1 MNKNMIFKSIAVAAF
16 MAIGVTAA
24 NAQVGTGGLSDT
36 SKVCSAQQLTLAGPT
51 PTAPATYTYEWRDDA
66 NTVVGTTLNFV
77 VLPINTTNN
86 TGAPVIKTYKLTVT
100 QTGGASCPSN
110 VYTKVVIAY
119 PPLATTA
126 TPAQPFYCLGSPTN
140 IVITAVTT
148 AGAAQTPA
156 LNAGYGG
163 LVYTWT
169 PGTTPVAPA
178 GTAAA
183 NIYTVTTF
191 PTAAGTYTY
200 NASVTYAETLV
211 GTAAGM
217 AACTANSTANVVIN
231 AAPTVNSTTV
241 TTTYQ

>member
-1 MNKNMIFKSIAVAAF
+1 MNKKMILKSITVAAV
-16 MAIGVTAA
+16 MVIGITAA

-36 SKVCSAQQLTLAGPT
+36 SKVCSGQQLTLAAPT
-51 PTAPATYTYEWRDDA
+51 PTAPATYTYEWKDDA
-66 NTVVGTTLNFV
+66 NTVVGTSATFV

-126 TPAQPFYCLGSPTN
+126 TPDQPFYCLGSPTN
-140 IVITAVTT
+140 IVVTAATT
-148 AGAAQTPA
+148 AGAGQTPG
-156 LNAGYGG
+156 LTLGYGA

-169 PGTTPVAPA
+169 PGTTPAAPA
-178 GTAAA
+178 GTAAG
-183 NIYTVTTF
+183 NVYTVTTF

-211 GTAAGM
+211 GTTAGM
-217 AACTANSTANVVIN
+217 AACTANSTASVIIN
-231 AAPTVNSTTV
+231 NAPTVNSTTV